1 LAKKAAARRRAS
13 KARRRSRKRRDRALP
28 VKKMSAWAGVEAS
41 RLAPHVRADFAK
53 TIAKEKKVDGHWLN
67 VRPDPVDFRD
77 KPYVAG
83 LVEIK
88 SILDPPTLTSGLV
101 RQQGG
106 EGSCTGHALAAAID
120 AQGRRRRDDLRAKGM
135 TSAQIDA
142 LVPERVSARML
153 YEMARSYDEYPEDG
167 LPGSSVRGAIK
178 AFFHNGVCSEELAP
192 YIDGAKDWHLSV
204 ERAKDAR
211 KTSLGSYFR
220 LRHVL
225 YDYHAALCEVGSV
238 YVSAIVHEG
247 WIEPKEG
254 RIVLAE
260 RDRRKI
266 IGAHAFAIVGY
277 DADGFFVL
285 NSWGPE
291 WGGQRPGVAHWSYED
306 WQEHVLD
313 AWVLR
318 LAVPSAKTFHAIG
331 GRQTRIT
338 SASGRL
344 VSIPRIEVNGHYI
357 HVKDGRYVTN
367 GHYWNDRNSFEE
379 TAKRIEEP
387 APGQTKYK
395 HLLFYAHG
403 GLNDVDDA
411 VERAHRL
418 IPVLKNLEIYPVFFI
433 WRTGFLEELTD
444 VIRGQEER
452 AIERTAGIS
461 DLSDRFFEV
470 SLRPVGRLI
479 WGEMKDDAADA
490 MVSGSGANP
499 VGKGWEATEILISA
513 ALRAGMKLHFAG
525 HSAGAILLGQLL
537 KRAKAAQVKLRDR
550 LGSVSLFAPA
560 CTHQFFVDAYAS
572 LRSVAHDPDF
582 AIYNLSDRF
591 ERDDNVGLLYRKS
604 LLYLVSNSFEEGE
617 QVPLAGFEAVARAIT
632 AEDSSIRL
640 HLADGSPRAVT
651 QSREHSGFD
660 EDPATMNHMLN
671 RILGEPQGTIGPG
684 KRGFDQSILSPS

>member
-1 LAKKAAARRRAS
+1 
-13 KARRRSRKRRDRALP
+13 
-28 VKKMSAWAGVEAS
+28 
-41 RLAPHVRADFAK
+41 
-53 TIAKEKKVDGHWLN
+53 
-67 VRPDPVDFRD
+67 
-77 KPYVAG
+77 
-83 LVEIK
+83 
-88 SILDPPTLTSGLV
+88 
-101 RQQGG
+101 
-106 EGSCTGHALAAAID
+106 
-120 AQGRRRRDDLRAKGM
+120 
-135 TSAQIDA
+135 
-142 LVPERVSARML
+142 
-153 YEMARSYDEYPEDG
+153 
-167 LPGSSVRGAIK
+167 
-178 AFFHNGVCSEELAP
+178 
-192 YIDGAKDWHLSV
+192 
-204 ERAKDAR
+204 
-211 KTSLGSYFR
+211 
-220 LRHVL
+220 
-225 YDYHAALCEVGSV
+225 
-238 YVSAIVHEG
+238 
-247 WIEPKEG
+247 
-254 RIVLAE
+254 
-260 RDRRKI
+260 
-266 IGAHAFAIVGY
+266 
-277 DADGFFVL
+277 
-285 NSWGPE
+285 
-291 WGGQRPGVAHWSYED
+291 
-306 WQEHVLD
+306 
-313 AWVLR
+313 
-318 LAVPSAKTFHAIG
+318 
-331 GRQTRIT
+331 
-338 SASGRL
+338 
-344 VSIPRIEVNGHYI
+344 
-357 HVKDGRYVTN
+357 
-367 GHYWNDRNSFEE
+367 
-379 TAKRIEEP
+379 
-387 APGQTKYK
+387 
-395 HLLFYAHG
+395 
-403 GLNDVDDA
+403 
-411 VERAHRL
+411 
-418 IPVLKNLEIYPVFFI
+418 VLKNLEIYPVFFI